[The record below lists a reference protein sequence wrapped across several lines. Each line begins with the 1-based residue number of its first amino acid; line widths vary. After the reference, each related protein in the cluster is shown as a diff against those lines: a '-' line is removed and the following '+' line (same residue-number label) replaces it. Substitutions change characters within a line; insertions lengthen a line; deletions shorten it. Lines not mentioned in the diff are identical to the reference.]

1 MNYMTDRTKIVV
13 KMDAGIV
20 GTDATEFWE
29 VPTRL
34 LGTTE
39 LDDFAWERGVQ
50 HAEMY
55 GVYFPSEDSD
65 EDDESCSY
73 DISGY
78 WELYVPEKHD
88 GERVGNDSSWQKY

>member
-1 MNYMTDRTKIVV
+1 MTDRTKIVIE
-13 KMDAGIV
+13 MDAGIV
-20 GTDATEFWE
+20 GIDATEFWE

-39 LDDFAWERGVQ
+39 LDDFARGQGAQ
-50 HAEMY
+50 HAAIY
-55 GVYFPSEDSD
+55 SVFLPDD
-65 EDDESCSY
+65 DDDDESCSN

-88 GERVGNDSSWQKY
+88 GQRVGNDNSWQKY

>member
-1 MNYMTDRTKIVV
+1 MSYMTDRTKIVV
-13 KMDAGIV
+13 KMGAGIA
-20 GTDATEFWE
+20 GTDVTEFWE

-39 LDDFAWERGVQ
+39 LDDFAWGLGVQ

-55 GVYFPSEDSD
+55 GVYLFS

-73 DISGY
+73 NISGY

-88 GERVGNDSSWQKY
+88 GQRVGNDNSWQEY

>member
-1 MNYMTDRTKIVV
+1 MNYITDKTKIVI

-34 LGTTE
+34 LGTAE
-39 LDDFAWERGVQ
+39 LDDYAWEHGVQ
-50 HAEMY
+50 HAELY
-55 GVYFPSEDSD
+55 GVYP
-65 EDDESCSY
+65 EDDDGY
-73 DISGY
+73 NNITGY

-88 GERVGNDSSWQKY
+88 GQRVGNDNSWQEY